1 MKLERNLSDSPLAAL
16 LMYRALRNPTLI
28 GQSLYWSIRSELYD
42 GSVYSHLSLYLRQYM
57 DHCGAHRQEL
67 AHQERLMGQ
76 LRNMIRHIKSERVRR
91 KAAGEDYSIHVLKEV
106 LHADLAE
113 IEFPPEGIRMP
124 VNPNLRC
131 KAPKI
136 ESCKVMGSHQVPLW
150 LVFENYD
157 PTAEPVYIIFK
168 DGDDVRQDTLVLQLF
183 NIMQDT
189 WEEDGLDIPL
199 RPGTTGAYGCVS
211 VGFEVGVV
219 EVVTHCST
227 LAGIVKEAE
236 LGALGVFN
244 QDVYKD
250 WLEKHNETDEKW
262 AAAVDRFTR
271 SCAVRWQLSISLTFF
286 SSLPRPSVRN
296 VRVSSATCCSISG

>member
-1 MKLERNLSDSPLAAL
+1 MLQLSQLMKLEENLSDSPLAAL

-28 GQSLYWSIRSELYD
+28 GQSLYWSIRSELYNS
-42 GSVYSHLSLYLRQYM
+42 SVYTHLSLYLRQYM
-57 DHCGAHRQEL
+57 DHCGTHRQEL
-67 AHQERLMGQ
+67 ANQERLMGQ
-76 LRNMIRHIKSERVRR
+76 LRNTIRHIKSERQRR

-106 LHADLAE
+106 LHADMAE

-131 KAPKI
+131 RAVKV

-150 LVFENYD
+150 LVFDNYD
-157 PTAEPVYIIFK
+157 PTAAPVYIIFK

-189 WEEDGLDIPL
+189 WEDDGLDIPL
-199 RPGTTGAYGCVS
+199 RPGTTGTYGCVS

-219 EVVTHCST
+219 EVVTHCNT

-236 LGALGVFN
+236 KSALGVF
-244 QDVYKD
+244 DKV
-250 WLEKHNETDEKW
+250 
-262 AAAVDRFTR
+262 
-271 SCAVRWQLSISLTFF
+271 
-286 SSLPRPSVRN
+286 
-296 VRVSSATCCSISG
+296 